1 MADSLR
7 GPDHVHGW
15 DTEVGPATALSTRSL
30 TETRT
35 DVPSLRRVLSLAAAI
50 AHHAHNDGI
59 TVREAA
65 IASGLISSLDFDRL
79 TDPATMSTCPS

>member
-1 MADSLR
+1 MAANLDRSLM
-7 GPDHVHGW
+7 HV
-15 DTEVGPATALSTRSL
+15 TALAPAL
-30 TETRT
+30 GY
-35 DVPSLRRVLSLAAAI
+35 DAAAAI
-50 AHHAHNDGI
+50 VHHAHNDGI